1 MSCQAG
7 RLQSNLSFLPA
18 ILTSGFP
25 HSLLVGAPVHQLNT
39 GAAATTARLRAQ
51 AQLHQHTWGTAGPAK
66 EGRSSKAQRGWCYL
80 HSQLCLCSQK
90 YLTFQLYLKREKPE
104 SEASQFACCYN
115 EMAGLRKLNSIRD
128 RFFYP
133 YGCLIL
139 PLGPDPEFTCKAP
152 TGYSELIES

>member
-1 MSCQAG
+1 MVLPAQPALP
-7 RLQSNLSFLPA
+7 LQSEVSNFSA
-18 ILTSGFP
+18 IF
-25 HSLLVGAPVHQLNT
+25 N
-39 GAAATTARLRAQ
+39 
-51 AQLHQHTWGTAGPAK
+51 
-66 EGRSSKAQRGWCYL
+66 EGKTL
-80 HSQLCLCSQK
+80 
-90 YLTFQLYLKREKPE
+90 E